1 MPWFALLT
9 LLIPL
14 AWVGVIIREIRF
26 AGRLRKVGIEAVGR
40 IVHQRLRTSRSHSY
54 FIPIARFKTQLGQV
68 ITTES
73 AGIVTR
79 PEFLNGEDV
88 VLYYDPDQPARFLFA
103 PELADDKRY
112 LALSFGILMGPFI
125 WWIVWK

>member
-1 MPWFALLT
+1 MTWFAFLT

-14 AWVGVIIREIRF
+14 AWVSVIIREIRL
-26 AGRLRKVGIEAVGR
+26 ARRLRKVGIEVVGR
-40 IVHQRLRTSRSHSY
+40 IVHQRLRSSRGGTY
-54 FIPIARFKTQLGQV
+54 FIPTVRFKTQLRQV

-79 PEFLNGEDV
+79 SEFHTGEDV

-103 PELADDKRY
+103 PELADNKRY
-112 LALSFGILMGPFI
+112 LFLAFGILLGPFI